1 MMSEVEEAGLLWTDT
16 ANSTAAAAAAATN
29 STRAFLPKG
38 SDKSQNTKP

>member
-16 ANSTAAAAAAATN
+16 ANSTAAAATN